1 MRETDRQTDGQRERE
16 KAGHS
21 DKQKQKKI
29 AMGKETKGIRNP
41 KISERNRGTEKRA
54 TNCTGLLPSSLI

>member
-29 AMGKETKGIRNP
+29 AMGKETKKR
-41 KISERNRGTEKRA
+41 RGYGTQK
-54 TNCTGLLPSSLI
+54 